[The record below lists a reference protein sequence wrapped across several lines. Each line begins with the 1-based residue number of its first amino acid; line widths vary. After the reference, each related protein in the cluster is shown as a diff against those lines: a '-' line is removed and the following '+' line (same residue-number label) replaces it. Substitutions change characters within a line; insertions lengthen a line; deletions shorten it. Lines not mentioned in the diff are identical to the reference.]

1 MKNVPKLSDYI
12 YVDGESVCMSMV
24 MAPLNLGHE
33 CSCDDCNSIGYLQT
47 MLLDSSLHLPP
58 PALVIPSPSDVL
70 LVETVLE

>member
-12 YVDGESVCMSMV
+12 YVDCESVCMSTV
-24 MAPLNLGHE
+24 TAPLNLGQE